1 MSLEPCGPHRSF
13 DDERT
18 GMTPQELAHHAL
30 ELPGTTDDEAFGP
43 GATVFKVEGK
53 VFAIL
58 QDPTEEQPAQVTL
71 KCEPNLALHLR
82 DEYPAV
88 GPGYHV
94 NKRHWNTVVLDS
106 TVPAPA
112 VREMVDHSWDRVVS
126 GMRKADRERLTLQRG

>member
-1 MSLEPCGPHRSF
+1 MPLEPRRPNHSF
-13 DDERT
+13 VDERT
-18 GMTPQELAHHAL
+18 GMTPQELADYAL

-58 QDPTEEQPAQVTL
+58 QDAAQEKPAQVTL

-94 NKRHWNTVVLDS
+94 DKRHWNTVVLDS